1 MGLYRGYPHITTAD
15 DPRATQYLDRAEAE
29 IAAYRSDG
37 NLERLIDAS
46 NMMHVEYARGRHP
59 HRHWGVTDDGEH
71 LQFRV

>member
-1 MGLYRGYPHITTAD
+1 MSRTEKDTNK
-15 DPRATQYLDRAEAE
+15 EE
-29 IAAYRSDG
+29 SDG